1 VQVEGIVL
9 DEEALVVAVTVIE
22 VVLVTVTIDALAVNE
37 VDGQLNAVTVD
48 ADDVHPEPLS
58 VNVEV
63 AALQLGQVSKVL
75 YDAADVD
82 LKVEV
87 NVVVEVDVDSDSMLG
102 DVDEL
107 DIMVWT
113 VVVVNSEDDVNKQ
126 EHAELI
132 RAVDL

>member
-1 VQVEGIVL
+1 MQVEGIVL